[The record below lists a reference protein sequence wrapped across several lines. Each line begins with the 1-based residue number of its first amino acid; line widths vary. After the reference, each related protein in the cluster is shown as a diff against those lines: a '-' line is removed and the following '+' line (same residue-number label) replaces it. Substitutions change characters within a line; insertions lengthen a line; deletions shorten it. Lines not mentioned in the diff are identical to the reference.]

1 MHFNKVTPS
10 ASMWVQLMS
19 IQSIH
24 IVHKEMYQKTKTNIH
39 LYASKFIILQPF
51 SQST

>member
-1 MHFNKVTPS
+1 MYFNKVISP

-24 IVHKEMYQKTKTNIH
+24 IVHKEMYQQTKTNIH
-39 LYASKFIILQPF
+39 LSASNFITLLPF
-51 SQST
+51 PQST